1 MGGGPLRALTNEG
14 SNNCRCSPDSRY
26 VVAHEASGPL
36 SIYSLQD
43 GKSHPVPGTEGMAP
57 IRWSDNRFF
66 FTYRQGELP
75 SRLYRVDGYS
85 GKQSLLKELVPGDR
99 AGVTQIQIVAASP
112 DGRSLSYS
120 YQQALYELYVVEGL
134 R

>member
-1 MGGGPLRALTNEG
+1 MKGAITAVVRRTPAMWLLAKRPA
-14 SNNCRCSPDSRY
+14 RY
-26 VVAHEASGPL
+26 L
-36 SIYSLQD
+36 SIRSKT
-43 GKSHPVPGTEGMAP
+43 GNHIRCRATGGMTP
-57 IRWSDNRFF
+57 IRWSDNGGF

-75 SRLYRVDGYS
+75 SRLYRVDGFS
-85 GKQSLLKELVPGDR
+85 GKQTLIKELVPGDR